1 MEISPSPAATAT
13 DPQPATLFVALEL
26 SKAKWLVGL
35 HSPMADKVS
44 RHTIAGGDAPALLM
58 LIGAARRRA
67 EASLGGTVR
76 VVTCYEAGYDGFWLH
91 RLLVAHGIAN
101 QVIDPASLL
110 VNRRARRRKTDR
122 IDLAGLLRTL
132 MAWHRGE
139 PQVCSMVRVP
149 SPEEED
155 RRRRGRER
163 ERLVKERVQ
172 HLGRVKGLLMTQG
185 VRDFQP
191 ARRGW
196 RDRLEALRTGD
207 GRPLPD
213 CLKAEIA
220 RECRRL
226 ALVDEMLDELERER
240 DAASDGKAPQQ
251 AALLTKLR
259 GIGPT
264 SAHLL
269 AGEVFHRDF
278 ANRRQVA
285 AYLGLEPSPWQS
297 GQVDQD
303 QGISKAGNRRARRV
317 AIELAA
323 APARQRAEPLVQ
335 GPGRRRQGP
344 RAPDHAGGPGAQ
356 ADRRL
361 VALSGQRRR
370 AGRRLDAGVSEI
382 GSGSDASRCSR
393 TDVRPMPLWVHPPS
407 KRRVPSAWADDR
419 AGCGMRVRLDASR
432 PDTRFGGPSPAV
444 SHGPVLGPS
453 GKSVPPADCP

>member
-1 MEISPSPAATAT
+1 MEISPSPAAPAT

-44 RHTIAGGDAPALLM
+44 RHTIAGGDAPALLT

-317 AIELAA
+317 ALELAWLWLQHQPDSA
-323 APARQRAEPLVQ
+323 LSRWFKDRVGVAK
-335 GPGRRRQGP
+335 GRVRRIMV
-344 RAPDHAGGPGAQ
+344 
-356 ADRRL
+356 
-361 VALSGQRRR
+361 VALARKLIVALWRYLASGVVPEGASLR
-370 AGRRLDAGVSEI
+370 A
-382 GSGSDASRCSR
+382 
-393 TDVRPMPLWVHPPS
+393 
-407 KRRVPSAWADDR
+407 
-419 AGCGMRVRLDASR
+419 
-432 PDTRFGGPSPAV
+432 
-444 SHGPVLGPS
+444 
-453 GKSVPPADCP
+453 

>member
-1 MEISPSPAATAT
+1 MEISPSPAAPAT

-44 RHTIAGGDAPALLM
+44 RHTIAGGDAPALLT

-67 EASLGGTVR
+67 EAGLGGTVR

-317 AIELAA
+317 AIELAWLWLQYQPDSGLSRWFKDRVGA
-323 APARQRAEPLVQ
+323 AR
-335 GPGRRRQGP
+335 GRVRRIM
-344 RAPDHAGGPGAQ
+344 
-356 ADRRL
+356 L
-361 VALSGQRRR
+361 VALARKLIVALRRYLASGVVPEGASMR
-370 AGRRLDAGVSEI
+370 A
-382 GSGSDASRCSR
+382 
-393 TDVRPMPLWVHPPS
+393 
-407 KRRVPSAWADDR
+407 
-419 AGCGMRVRLDASR
+419 
-432 PDTRFGGPSPAV
+432 
-444 SHGPVLGPS
+444 
-453 GKSVPPADCP
+453 

>member
-1 MEISPSPAATAT
+1 
-13 DPQPATLFVALEL
+13 
-26 SKAKWLVGL
+26 
-35 HSPMADKVS
+35 
-44 RHTIAGGDAPALLM
+44 
-58 LIGAARRRA
+58 
-67 EASLGGTVR
+67 
-76 VVTCYEAGYDGFWLH
+76 
-91 RLLVAHGIAN
+91 
-101 QVIDPASLL
+101 
-110 VNRRARRRKTDR
+110 
-122 IDLAGLLRTL
+122 
-132 MAWHRGE
+132 
-139 PQVCSMVRVP
+139 MVRVP

-317 AIELAA
+317 AIELAWLWLQYQPDSGLSRWFKDRVGA
-323 APARQRAEPLVQ
+323 AR
-335 GPGRRRQGP
+335 GRVRRIM
-344 RAPDHAGGPGAQ
+344 
-356 ADRRL
+356 L
-361 VALSGQRRR
+361 VALARKLIVALWRYLASGVVPEGASMR
-370 AGRRLDAGVSEI
+370 A
-382 GSGSDASRCSR
+382 
-393 TDVRPMPLWVHPPS
+393 
-407 KRRVPSAWADDR
+407 
-419 AGCGMRVRLDASR
+419 
-432 PDTRFGGPSPAV
+432 
-444 SHGPVLGPS
+444 
-453 GKSVPPADCP
+453 

>member
-44 RHTIAGGDAPALLM
+44 RHTIAGGDAPALLT

-67 EASLGGTVR
+67 EAGLGGTVR

-185 VRDFQP
+185 VRNFQP

-317 AIELAA
+317 AIELAWLWLQHQPDSGLSRWFKDRVGA
-323 APARQRAEPLVQ
+323 AR
-335 GPGRRRQGP
+335 GRVRRIM
-344 RAPDHAGGPGAQ
+344 
-356 ADRRL
+356 L
-361 VALSGQRRR
+361 VALARKLIVALWRYLASGVVPEGASMR
-370 AGRRLDAGVSEI
+370 A
-382 GSGSDASRCSR
+382 
-393 TDVRPMPLWVHPPS
+393 
-407 KRRVPSAWADDR
+407 
-419 AGCGMRVRLDASR
+419 
-432 PDTRFGGPSPAV
+432 
-444 SHGPVLGPS
+444 
-453 GKSVPPADCP
+453 

>member
-1 MEISPSPAATAT
+1 MEISPSPAAPAT

-317 AIELAA
+317 AIELAWLWLQYQ
-323 APARQRAEPLVQ
+323 PDSGLSRWFKDRVGVAR
-335 GPGRRRQGP
+335 GRVRRIM
-344 RAPDHAGGPGAQ
+344 
-356 ADRRL
+356 L
-361 VALSGQRRR
+361 VALARKLIVALWRYLASGVVPEGASMR
-370 AGRRLDAGVSEI
+370 A
-382 GSGSDASRCSR
+382 
-393 TDVRPMPLWVHPPS
+393 
-407 KRRVPSAWADDR
+407 
-419 AGCGMRVRLDASR
+419 
-432 PDTRFGGPSPAV
+432 
-444 SHGPVLGPS
+444 
-453 GKSVPPADCP
+453 

>member
-1 MEISPSPAATAT
+1 MEISPSPAAPAT

-44 RHTIAGGDAPALLM
+44 RHTIAGGDAPALAGGDAPALLM
-58 LIGAARRRA
+58 LIGAARQRA
-67 EASLGGTVR
+67 EAGLGGTVR

-317 AIELAA
+317 AIELAWLWLQHQ
-323 APARQRAEPLVQ
+323 PDSGLSRWFKDRVGVAR
-335 GPGRRRQGP
+335 GRVRRIM
-344 RAPDHAGGPGAQ
+344 
-356 ADRRL
+356 L
-361 VALSGQRRR
+361 VALARKLIVALWRYLASGVVPEGASMR
-370 AGRRLDAGVSEI
+370 A
-382 GSGSDASRCSR
+382 
-393 TDVRPMPLWVHPPS
+393 
-407 KRRVPSAWADDR
+407 
-419 AGCGMRVRLDASR
+419 
-432 PDTRFGGPSPAV
+432 
-444 SHGPVLGPS
+444 
-453 GKSVPPADCP
+453 

>member
-1 MEISPSPAATAT
+1 MEISPSPAAPAT

-101 QVIDPASLL
+101 QVVDPASLL

-317 AIELAA
+317 AIELAWLWLQHQ
-323 APARQRAEPLVQ
+323 PDSGLSRWFKDRVGVAR
-335 GPGRRRQGP
+335 GRVRRIM
-344 RAPDHAGGPGAQ
+344 
-356 ADRRL
+356 L
-361 VALSGQRRR
+361 VALARKLIVALWRYLASGVVPEGASMR
-370 AGRRLDAGVSEI
+370 A
-382 GSGSDASRCSR
+382 
-393 TDVRPMPLWVHPPS
+393 
-407 KRRVPSAWADDR
+407 
-419 AGCGMRVRLDASR
+419 
-432 PDTRFGGPSPAV
+432 
-444 SHGPVLGPS
+444 
-453 GKSVPPADCP
+453 

>member
-1 MEISPSPAATAT
+1 MEISPSPAAPAT

-44 RHTIAGGDAPALLM
+44 RHTIAGGDAPALLT

-67 EASLGGTVR
+67 EAGLGGTVR
-76 VVTCYEAGYDGFWLH
+76 AVTCYEAGYDGFWLH

-317 AIELAA
+317 AIELAWLWLQHQPDSGLSRWFKDRVGA
-323 APARQRAEPLVQ
+323 AR
-335 GPGRRRQGP
+335 GRVRRIM
-344 RAPDHAGGPGAQ
+344 
-356 ADRRL
+356 L
-361 VALSGQRRR
+361 VALARKLIVALWRYLASGVVPEGASMR
-370 AGRRLDAGVSEI
+370 A
-382 GSGSDASRCSR
+382 
-393 TDVRPMPLWVHPPS
+393 
-407 KRRVPSAWADDR
+407 
-419 AGCGMRVRLDASR
+419 
-432 PDTRFGGPSPAV
+432 
-444 SHGPVLGPS
+444 
-453 GKSVPPADCP
+453 

>member
-1 MEISPSPAATAT
+1 MEISPSPAAPAT

-44 RHTIAGGDAPALLM
+44 RHTIAGGDAPALLT

-67 EASLGGTVR
+67 EAGLGGTVR

-317 AIELAA
+317 AIELAWLWLQHQ
-323 APARQRAEPLVQ
+323 PDSGLSRWFKDRVGVAR
-335 GPGRRRQGP
+335 GRVRRIM
-344 RAPDHAGGPGAQ
+344 
-356 ADRRL
+356 L
-361 VALSGQRRR
+361 VALARKLIVALWRYLASGVVPEGASMR
-370 AGRRLDAGVSEI
+370 A
-382 GSGSDASRCSR
+382 
-393 TDVRPMPLWVHPPS
+393 
-407 KRRVPSAWADDR
+407 
-419 AGCGMRVRLDASR
+419 
-432 PDTRFGGPSPAV
+432 
-444 SHGPVLGPS
+444 
-453 GKSVPPADCP
+453 

>member
-1 MEISPSPAATAT
+1 MEISPSPAAPAT

-317 AIELAA
+317 AIELAWLWLQHQPDSGLSRWFKDRVGA
-323 APARQRAEPLVQ
+323 AR
-335 GPGRRRQGP
+335 GRVRRIM
-344 RAPDHAGGPGAQ
+344 
-356 ADRRL
+356 L
-361 VALSGQRRR
+361 VALARKLIVALWRYLAGGVVPEGASMR
-370 AGRRLDAGVSEI
+370 A
-382 GSGSDASRCSR
+382 
-393 TDVRPMPLWVHPPS
+393 
-407 KRRVPSAWADDR
+407 
-419 AGCGMRVRLDASR
+419 
-432 PDTRFGGPSPAV
+432 
-444 SHGPVLGPS
+444 
-453 GKSVPPADCP
+453 

>member
-1 MEISPSPAATAT
+1 MEISPSPAAPAT

-44 RHTIAGGDAPALLM
+44 RHTIAGGDAPALLT

-67 EASLGGTVR
+67 EAGLGGTVR
-76 VVTCYEAGYDGFWLH
+76 VVACYEAGYDGFWLH

-132 MAWHRGE
+132 MACHRGG

-251 AALLTKLR
+251 AALLTELR

-317 AIELAA
+317 AIELAWLWLQHQ
-323 APARQRAEPLVQ
+323 PDSGLSRWFKDRVGVAR
-335 GPGRRRQGP
+335 GRVRRIM
-344 RAPDHAGGPGAQ
+344 
-356 ADRRL
+356 L
-361 VALSGQRRR
+361 VALARKLIVALWRYLASGVVPEGASMR
-370 AGRRLDAGVSEI
+370 A
-382 GSGSDASRCSR
+382 
-393 TDVRPMPLWVHPPS
+393 
-407 KRRVPSAWADDR
+407 
-419 AGCGMRVRLDASR
+419 
-432 PDTRFGGPSPAV
+432 
-444 SHGPVLGPS
+444 
-453 GKSVPPADCP
+453 

>member
-1 MEISPSPAATAT
+1 MEISPSPAAPAT

-67 EASLGGTVR
+67 EAGLGGTVR

-317 AIELAA
+317 AIELAWLWLQHQ
-323 APARQRAEPLVQ
+323 PDSGLSRWFKDRVGVAR
-335 GPGRRRQGP
+335 G
-344 RAPDHAGGPGAQ
+344 
-356 ADRRL
+356 
-361 VALSGQRRR
+361 
-370 AGRRLDAGVSEI
+370 
-382 GSGSDASRCSR
+382 
-393 TDVRPMPLWVHPPS
+393 
-407 KRRVPSAWADDR
+407 
-419 AGCGMRVRLDASR
+419 RVRRIMLAALARKLIAALWRYLASGVAPEGASMR
-432 PDTRFGGPSPAV
+432 A
-444 SHGPVLGPS
+444 
-453 GKSVPPADCP
+453 

>member
-1 MEISPSPAATAT
+1 MEISPSPAAPAT

-44 RHTIAGGDAPALLM
+44 RHTIAGGDAPALLT

-67 EASLGGTVR
+67 EAGLGGTVR
-76 VVTCYEAGYDGFWLH
+76 VVACYEAGYDGFWLH

-317 AIELAA
+317 AIELAWLWLQHQPDSGLSRWFKDRVGA
-323 APARQRAEPLVQ
+323 AR
-335 GPGRRRQGP
+335 GRVRRIM
-344 RAPDHAGGPGAQ
+344 
-356 ADRRL
+356 L
-361 VALSGQRRR
+361 VALARKLIVALWRYLASGVVPEGASMR
-370 AGRRLDAGVSEI
+370 A
-382 GSGSDASRCSR
+382 
-393 TDVRPMPLWVHPPS
+393 
-407 KRRVPSAWADDR
+407 
-419 AGCGMRVRLDASR
+419 
-432 PDTRFGGPSPAV
+432 
-444 SHGPVLGPS
+444 
-453 GKSVPPADCP
+453 

>member
-1 MEISPSPAATAT
+1 MEISPSPAAPAT

-122 IDLAGLLRTL
+122 TDLAGLLRTL

-317 AIELAA
+317 AIELAWLWLQHQPDSGLSRWFKDRVGA
-323 APARQRAEPLVQ
+323 AR
-335 GPGRRRQGP
+335 GRVRRIM
-344 RAPDHAGGPGAQ
+344 
-356 ADRRL
+356 L
-361 VALSGQRRR
+361 VALARKLIVALWRYLASGVVPEGASMR
-370 AGRRLDAGVSEI
+370 A
-382 GSGSDASRCSR
+382 
-393 TDVRPMPLWVHPPS
+393 
-407 KRRVPSAWADDR
+407 
-419 AGCGMRVRLDASR
+419 
-432 PDTRFGGPSPAV
+432 
-444 SHGPVLGPS
+444 
-453 GKSVPPADCP
+453 

>member
-1 MEISPSPAATAT
+1 MEISPSPAAPAT

-155 RRRRGRER
+155 QRRRGRER

-317 AIELAA
+317 AIELAWLWLQHQ
-323 APARQRAEPLVQ
+323 PDSGLSRWFKDRVGVAR
-335 GPGRRRQGP
+335 GRVRRIM
-344 RAPDHAGGPGAQ
+344 
-356 ADRRL
+356 L
-361 VALSGQRRR
+361 VALARKLIVALWRYLAGGVVPEGASMR
-370 AGRRLDAGVSEI
+370 A
-382 GSGSDASRCSR
+382 
-393 TDVRPMPLWVHPPS
+393 
-407 KRRVPSAWADDR
+407 
-419 AGCGMRVRLDASR
+419 
-432 PDTRFGGPSPAV
+432 
-444 SHGPVLGPS
+444 
-453 GKSVPPADCP
+453 

>member
-1 MEISPSPAATAT
+1 MEISPSPAAPAT

-44 RHTIAGGDAPALLM
+44 RHTIAGGDAPALLT

-67 EASLGGTVR
+67 EAGLGGTVR

-317 AIELAA
+317 AIELAWLWLQHQPDSGLSRWFKDRVGA
-323 APARQRAEPLVQ
+323 AR
-335 GPGRRRQGP
+335 GRVRRIM
-344 RAPDHAGGPGAQ
+344 
-356 ADRRL
+356 L
-361 VALSGQRRR
+361 VALARELIVALWRYLASGVVPEGASMR
-370 AGRRLDAGVSEI
+370 A
-382 GSGSDASRCSR
+382 
-393 TDVRPMPLWVHPPS
+393 
-407 KRRVPSAWADDR
+407 
-419 AGCGMRVRLDASR
+419 
-432 PDTRFGGPSPAV
+432 
-444 SHGPVLGPS
+444 
-453 GKSVPPADCP
+453 

>member
-1 MEISPSPAATAT
+1 MEISPSPAAPAT

-44 RHTIAGGDAPALLM
+44 RHTIAGGDAPALLT

-67 EASLGGTVR
+67 EAGLGGTVR

-317 AIELAA
+317 AIELAWLWLQYQPDSGLSRRFKDRVGA
-323 APARQRAEPLVQ
+323 AK
-335 GPGRRRQGP
+335 GRVRRIM
-344 RAPDHAGGPGAQ
+344 
-356 ADRRL
+356 L
-361 VALSGQRRR
+361 VALARKLIVALWRYLASGVVPEGASMR
-370 AGRRLDAGVSEI
+370 A
-382 GSGSDASRCSR
+382 
-393 TDVRPMPLWVHPPS
+393 
-407 KRRVPSAWADDR
+407 
-419 AGCGMRVRLDASR
+419 
-432 PDTRFGGPSPAV
+432 
-444 SHGPVLGPS
+444 
-453 GKSVPPADCP
+453 

>member
-317 AIELAA
+317 AIELAWLWLQHQ
-323 APARQRAEPLVQ
+323 PDSGLSRWFKDRVGVAR
-335 GPGRRRQGP
+335 GRVRRIM
-344 RAPDHAGGPGAQ
+344 
-356 ADRRL
+356 L
-361 VALSGQRRR
+361 VALARKLIVALWRYLASGVVPEGASMR
-370 AGRRLDAGVSEI
+370 A
-382 GSGSDASRCSR
+382 
-393 TDVRPMPLWVHPPS
+393 
-407 KRRVPSAWADDR
+407 
-419 AGCGMRVRLDASR
+419 
-432 PDTRFGGPSPAV
+432 
-444 SHGPVLGPS
+444 
-453 GKSVPPADCP
+453 

>member
-1 MEISPSPAATAT
+1 MEISPSPAAPAT

-44 RHTIAGGDAPALLM
+44 RHTIAGGDAPALLT

-67 EASLGGTVR
+67 EAGLGGTVR

-132 MAWHRGE
+132 MALHRGE

-163 ERLVKERVQ
+163 ERLAKERVQ

-317 AIELAA
+317 AIELAWLWLQHQ
-323 APARQRAEPLVQ
+323 PDSGLSRWFKDRVGVAR
-335 GPGRRRQGP
+335 GRVRRIM
-344 RAPDHAGGPGAQ
+344 
-356 ADRRL
+356 L
-361 VALSGQRRR
+361 VALARKLIVALWRYLASGVVPEGASMR
-370 AGRRLDAGVSEI
+370 A
-382 GSGSDASRCSR
+382 
-393 TDVRPMPLWVHPPS
+393 
-407 KRRVPSAWADDR
+407 
-419 AGCGMRVRLDASR
+419 
-432 PDTRFGGPSPAV
+432 
-444 SHGPVLGPS
+444 
-453 GKSVPPADCP
+453 

>member
-1 MEISPSPAATAT
+1 MEISPSPAAPAT

-44 RHTIAGGDAPALLM
+44 RHTIAGGDAPALLT

-67 EASLGGTVR
+67 EAGLGGTVR

-317 AIELAA
+317 AIELAWLWLQYQPDSGLSRWFKDRVGA
-323 APARQRAEPLVQ
+323 AR
-335 GPGRRRQGP
+335 GRVRRIM
-344 RAPDHAGGPGAQ
+344 
-356 ADRRL
+356 L
-361 VALSGQRRR
+361 VALARKLIVALWRYLASGVVPEGASMR
-370 AGRRLDAGVSEI
+370 A
-382 GSGSDASRCSR
+382 
-393 TDVRPMPLWVHPPS
+393 
-407 KRRVPSAWADDR
+407 
-419 AGCGMRVRLDASR
+419 
-432 PDTRFGGPSPAV
+432 
-444 SHGPVLGPS
+444 
-453 GKSVPPADCP
+453 

>member
-1 MEISPSPAATAT
+1 MEISPSPAAPAT

-317 AIELAA
+317 AIELAWLWLQYQPDSGLSRWFKDRVGA
-323 APARQRAEPLVQ
+323 AR
-335 GPGRRRQGP
+335 GRVRRIM
-344 RAPDHAGGPGAQ
+344 
-356 ADRRL
+356 L
-361 VALSGQRRR
+361 VALARKLIVALWRYLASGVVPEGASMR
-370 AGRRLDAGVSEI
+370 A
-382 GSGSDASRCSR
+382 
-393 TDVRPMPLWVHPPS
+393 
-407 KRRVPSAWADDR
+407 
-419 AGCGMRVRLDASR
+419 
-432 PDTRFGGPSPAV
+432 
-444 SHGPVLGPS
+444 
-453 GKSVPPADCP
+453 

>member
-1 MEISPSPAATAT
+1 MEISPSPAAPAT

-44 RHTIAGGDAPALLM
+44 RHTIAGGDAPALLT

-317 AIELAA
+317 AIELAWLWLQHQPDSGLSRWFKDRVGA
-323 APARQRAEPLVQ
+323 AR
-335 GPGRRRQGP
+335 GRVRRIM
-344 RAPDHAGGPGAQ
+344 
-356 ADRRL
+356 L
-361 VALSGQRRR
+361 VALARKLIVALWRYLASGVVPEGASMR
-370 AGRRLDAGVSEI
+370 A
-382 GSGSDASRCSR
+382 
-393 TDVRPMPLWVHPPS
+393 
-407 KRRVPSAWADDR
+407 
-419 AGCGMRVRLDASR
+419 
-432 PDTRFGGPSPAV
+432 
-444 SHGPVLGPS
+444 
-453 GKSVPPADCP
+453 

>member
-1 MEISPSPAATAT
+1 MEISPSPAAPAT

-44 RHTIAGGDAPALLM
+44 RHTIAGGDAPALLT

-172 HLGRVKGLLMTQG
+172 HLGRVKGLPMTQG

-317 AIELAA
+317 AIELAWLWLQHQ
-323 APARQRAEPLVQ
+323 PDSGLSRWFKDRVGVARGRA
-335 GPGRRRQGP
+335 RRIM
-344 RAPDHAGGPGAQ
+344 
-356 ADRRL
+356 L
-361 VALSGQRRR
+361 VALARKLIVALWRYLASGVVPDGASMR
-370 AGRRLDAGVSEI
+370 A
-382 GSGSDASRCSR
+382 
-393 TDVRPMPLWVHPPS
+393 
-407 KRRVPSAWADDR
+407 
-419 AGCGMRVRLDASR
+419 
-432 PDTRFGGPSPAV
+432 
-444 SHGPVLGPS
+444 
-453 GKSVPPADCP
+453 

>member
-1 MEISPSPAATAT
+1 MEIPPSPAAPAT

-67 EASLGGTVR
+67 EAGLGGTVR

-317 AIELAA
+317 AIELAWLWLQHQ
-323 APARQRAEPLVQ
+323 PDSGLSRWFKDRVGVAR
-335 GPGRRRQGP
+335 GRVRRIM
-344 RAPDHAGGPGAQ
+344 
-356 ADRRL
+356 L
-361 VALSGQRRR
+361 VALARKLIVALWRYLASGVVPEGASMR
-370 AGRRLDAGVSEI
+370 A
-382 GSGSDASRCSR
+382 
-393 TDVRPMPLWVHPPS
+393 
-407 KRRVPSAWADDR
+407 
-419 AGCGMRVRLDASR
+419 
-432 PDTRFGGPSPAV
+432 
-444 SHGPVLGPS
+444 
-453 GKSVPPADCP
+453 

>member
-1 MEISPSPAATAT
+1 MEISPSPAAPAT

-44 RHTIAGGDAPALLM
+44 RHTIAGGDAPALLT

-67 EASLGGTVR
+67 EAGLGGTVR

-317 AIELAA
+317 AIELAWLWLQHQPDSGLSRWFKDRVGA
-323 APARQRAEPLVQ
+323 AR
-335 GPGRRRQGP
+335 GRVRRIM
-344 RAPDHAGGPGAQ
+344 
-356 ADRRL
+356 L
-361 VALSGQRRR
+361 VALARKLIVALWRYLASGVVPEGASMR
-370 AGRRLDAGVSEI
+370 A
-382 GSGSDASRCSR
+382 
-393 TDVRPMPLWVHPPS
+393 
-407 KRRVPSAWADDR
+407 
-419 AGCGMRVRLDASR
+419 
-432 PDTRFGGPSPAV
+432 
-444 SHGPVLGPS
+444 
-453 GKSVPPADCP
+453 

>member
-1 MEISPSPAATAT
+1 MEISPSPAAPAT

-67 EASLGGTVR
+67 EAGLGGTVR

-240 DAASDGKAPQQ
+240 DAASDGEAPQQ

-317 AIELAA
+317 AIELAWLWLQHQPDSGLSRWFKDRVGA
-323 APARQRAEPLVQ
+323 AR
-335 GPGRRRQGP
+335 GRVRRIM
-344 RAPDHAGGPGAQ
+344 
-356 ADRRL
+356 L
-361 VALSGQRRR
+361 VALARKLIVALWRYLASGVVPEGASMR
-370 AGRRLDAGVSEI
+370 A
-382 GSGSDASRCSR
+382 
-393 TDVRPMPLWVHPPS
+393 
-407 KRRVPSAWADDR
+407 
-419 AGCGMRVRLDASR
+419 
-432 PDTRFGGPSPAV
+432 
-444 SHGPVLGPS
+444 
-453 GKSVPPADCP
+453 